1 MLQAFFSG
9 EYIIFHA
16 YLYQAYSLFIS
27 VGCPVRRYFPNE
39 RVPIL
44 TVYTLAWAIN
54 DYAKSRGLFPM
65 AWL

>member
-44 TVYTLAWAIN
+44 TVYTLA
-54 DYAKSRGLFPM
+54 
-65 AWL
+65 